1 VSTTD
6 IVNVI
11 QILIAIVMIG
21 MVLLQAK
28 GAGLGNIFGQEQSF
42 NTRRGLEKSLF
53 RGTIVLMIA
62 FVGVSIA
69 AVRV

>member
-1 VSTTD
+1 MSATD
-6 IVNVI
+6 AVNII
-11 QILIAIVMIG
+11 QILLALVMIG
-21 MVLLQAK
+21 LVLLQAK

-42 NTRRGLEKSLF
+42 HTRRGIEKGLF